1 MQKRLVIL
9 KTGDFRSKTKNFS
22 SIPDNAVLVAEN
34 IEGLYPNI
42 GHAVGLRARREALD
56 KQDKNLFL
64 QKICLRRQSLY
75 WRTTLILTGKLNNK
89 FVAQLSVSDLHDYV
103 HVFS

>member
-1 MQKRLVIL
+1 MFETYHAKKAGHI
-9 KTGDFRSKTKNFS
+9 KNSTKNFS

-42 GHAVGLRARREALD
+42 GHAVGLRARREALN

-75 WRTTLILTGKLNNK
+75 
-89 FVAQLSVSDLHDYV
+89 
-103 HVFS
+103 